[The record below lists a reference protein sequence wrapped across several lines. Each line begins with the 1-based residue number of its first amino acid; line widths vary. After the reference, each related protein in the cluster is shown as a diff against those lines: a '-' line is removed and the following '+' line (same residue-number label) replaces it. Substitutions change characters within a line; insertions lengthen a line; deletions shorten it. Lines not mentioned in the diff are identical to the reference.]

1 MKKIYELEIVLAEL
15 ESGFWRPKSKER
27 ALGLT
32 LAPSSCTW
40 GGRGRGVDKERGFQK
55 DLLWFLN
62 SFFSFWL
69 FQEMT
74 VKA

>member
-27 ALGLT
+27 ALGLA

-62 SFFSFWL
+62 LFFFL
-69 FQEMT
+69 FGFS
-74 VKA
+74 KR